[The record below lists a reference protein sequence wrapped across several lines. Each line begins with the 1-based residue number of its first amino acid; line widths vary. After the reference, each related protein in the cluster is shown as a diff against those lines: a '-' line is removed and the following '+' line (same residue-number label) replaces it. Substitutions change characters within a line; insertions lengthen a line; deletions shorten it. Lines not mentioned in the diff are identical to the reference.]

1 MPNNLSA
8 LMGVI
13 LARGLMVLR
22 SKCVMP
28 RLVLSDFSTEM
39 AQKGDAINFALPGS
53 RSVYD
58 VTPGA
63 TSGAAEASNEQKV
76 SLLLNHWK
84 GANFSLN
91 DKEAGEINASQNFIP
106 RRAQEAFEA
115 LAKYINTT
123 VFAEYKGVY
132 GIAGTPGTSPFAS
145 DAAALLEAN
154 KVLAYANAP
163 SENRRCVLDPIAE
176 ANALALP
183 QFYNANQA
191 ASDSVPMS
199 GKIGH
204 RLGFDFFTD
213 PQVPLHSAGTAAG
226 FVVAQGNH
234 QIGDTQVV
242 VGTGTGT
249 FNVGDLFTVA
259 GDAQSY
265 TVVDHTATTV
275 TYGPASKTAFANT
288 AAISPKGDHRVNL
301 AFHRDAI
308 AMAFRAPGQALKQFL
323 SEQGTQGGE
332 VLASLTLVD
341 EVTGV
346 PVRLE
351 MIRQYKQIFFEADV
365 LFGTKVIRPEL
376 ACRLAG

>member
-1 MPNNLSA
+1 MANNLSA

-39 AQKGDAINFALPGS
+39 AQKGDAINFPLPGS
-53 RSVYD
+53 RTVYD

-63 TSGAAEASNEQKV
+63 TSGVAEASNEQKV

-84 GANFSLN
+84 GANFALS
-91 DKEAGEINASQNFIP
+91 DKEAGEINGSQSFIP
-106 RRAQEAFEA
+106 RRVQEAFEA
-115 LAKYINTT
+115 LAQYINAT

-132 GIAGTPGTSPFAS
+132 GFAGAPGTAPFGADS
-145 DAAALLEAN
+145 SELLGAN
-154 KVLAYANAP
+154 KILAYANAP

-183 QFYNANQA
+183 QFYNANQS
-191 ASDSVPMS
+191 ASDSVPLQ
-199 GKIGH
+199 GQIGR
-204 RLGFDFFTD
+204 RLGYDFFTD
-213 PQVPLHSAGTAAG
+213 PQVPLHTAGTAAG
-226 FVVAQGNH
+226 FVVAQANH
-234 QIGDTQVV
+234 AIGDLQVII
-242 VGTGTGT
+242 GTGTGV
-249 FNVGDLFTVA
+249 FNVGDVFTVA
-259 GDAQSY
+259 GDGQTY
-265 TVVDHTATTV
+265 TVTDHTATTLS
-275 TYGPASKTAFANT
+275 YAPAAKTAFANT
-288 AAISPKGDHRVNL
+288 AAITPKGDHRVNL
-301 AFHRDAI
+301 AFHRDSI
-308 AMAFRAPGQALKQFL
+308 AMAFRAPGQALKEL
-323 SEQGTQGGE
+323 LAEQGAQGGE

-341 EVTGV
+341 EMTGV